1 MRARMIHSGLWS
13 RLRCAIFLA
22 IISLSFTGCLF
33 KTSTVQTRHFL
44 LAPIPASAPASA
56 PTEHSS
62 LEIVIVKMPAY
73 LLRDSVVVRTSPN
86 EIKYLDE
93 IQWGERLDHGFQR
106 TIAAN
111 LSQLLASD
119 VRTQINPKI
128 FITVEQ
134 SDVDTNGAGTL
145 IAQWRVTFG
154 DRTPTKSGQ
163 ARLTRSG
170 APPRGNPEVIATTL
184 STLTAEF
191 SKELAKAIDASVQAP
206 RK

>member
-111 LSQLLASD
+111 LSHLLASD
-119 VRTQINPKI
+119 KSREPSQTDPKI

-134 SDVDTNGAGTL
+134 FDVDTHGGATL
-145 IAQWRVTFG
+145 IAQWRATFG
-154 DRTPTKSGQ
+154 DRAPMKSGQ
-163 ARLTRSG
+163 ARLTRAG
-170 APPRGNPEVIATTL
+170 APPGGNPEVIATTL
-184 STLTAEF
+184 S
-191 SKELAKAIDASVQAP
+191 ELAADLSREMAQSIQGIS
-206 RK
+206 R